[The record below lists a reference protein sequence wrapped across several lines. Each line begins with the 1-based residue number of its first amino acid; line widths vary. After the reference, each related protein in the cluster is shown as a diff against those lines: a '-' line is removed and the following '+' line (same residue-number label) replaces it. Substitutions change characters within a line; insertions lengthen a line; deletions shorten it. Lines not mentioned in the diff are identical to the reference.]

1 MSYDYHGKVVIITG
15 GGRGLGAQIT
25 RAFAKSGASIVITG
39 RTEAPLQEL
48 CQKMQAEF
56 QADISARV
64 ADGSDEAQ
72 VKAVVAEVIDRYGK
86 IDLLINNAQA

>member
-39 RTEAPLQEL
+39 QIGRAH
-48 CQKMQAEF
+48 
-56 QADISARV
+56 V
-64 ADGSDEAQ
+64 
-72 VKAVVAEVIDRYGK
+72 
-86 IDLLINNAQA
+86 